1 MEKEEIEKVL
11 NQIKQQM
18 KEKHKDKTEEEIE
31 HMMLDSFFQGYCEGQ
46 MSREDL
52 TAFTIVMGYSVVDE
66 VLDEVEKEINANKK
80 GE

>member
-1 MEKEEIEKVL
+1 MEKEEIEEVQ

-18 KEKHKDKTEEEIE
+18 KEKYADKTEEEIE

-52 TAFTIVMGYSVVDE
+52 TALTIVMGYSVVDE
-66 VLDEVEKEINANKK
+66 VLDEIEKERSALK
-80 GE
+80 